1 MKALKNLLE
10 NERGSVVV
18 IISLALIGL
27 LAVTGLVIDL
37 GNLFVTKNHLKK
49 AANASVLSAG
59 QELINSNNAVETI
72 LNEVL
77 EAHNEASSM
86 INNTIDLG
94 TKVSLKLKK
103 EVPLTFAK
111 LLGYDSYPVEVISTA
126 KILSMGKAKGAA
138 PIGIDE
144 GFHLEYGESYRLKV
158 DQTEVDTGNFG
169 VLALSGPGAQT
180 YENNLLYGYSEEI
193 KVGDIIDTQT
203 GNIAGKTR
211 SVVNQRVSGCSY
223 SGEDLESH
231 LAEHRDCPRV
241 LLIPVYRP
249 YNHTTNQ
256 LNQVKIVGFAF
267 FYLMEPMSS
276 YDTSISGK
284 FIKRVDTGYSDSEA
298 VSRGAYSI
306 KLVE

>member
-1 MKALKNLLE
+1 MKPLKKLFN
-10 NERGSVVV
+10 NEEGSVVV
-18 IISLALIGL
+18 IVSLALIGIL
-27 LAVTGLVIDL
+27 TMTALVIDL
-37 GNLFVTKNHLKK
+37 GNLFVTKSHLKK

-59 QELINSNNAVETI
+59 QELINTSNAVENI
-72 LNEVL
+72 LTEVL
-77 EAHNEASSM
+77 EAHDEASSM
-86 INNTIDLG
+86 IDNTIELG
-94 TKVSLKLKK
+94 TRVSLKLRK

-111 LLGYDSYPVEVISTA
+111 LLGYPSYPVEVISA
-126 KILSMGKAKGAA
+126 AQIQSMGKAKGAA

-144 GFHLEYGESYRLKV
+144 AFHLEYGETYRLKV

-211 SVVNQRVSGCSY
+211 SVVNERVSGCPY
-223 SGEDLESH
+223 SGEDLENH
-231 LAEHRDCPRV
+231 LLEHRDCPRV

-249 YNHTTNQ
+249 YDHTTNQ
-256 LNQVKIVGFAF
+256 LKQVEIVGFAF
-267 FYLMEPMSS
+267 FYLMEPMSL
-276 YDTSISGK
+276 YDTSISGR